1 MPPNFWEE
9 LIVDYLK
16 QFVIPFRGLK
26 NELHHFDFVID
37 NKFFDAIE
45 YADLDQGKVNIS
57 LDLIKEERMM
67 ICEFGISGVVEV
79 ECDRCLD
86 PYNQPVNGTER
97 LIVKF
102 GEKFEEQSDD
112 VIIIS
117 ESEYEFDLSTYIY
130 EYIKLLLPMQCIHPD
145 DEEGNSTCNQEMLDR
160 LTHKNKEPGND
171 PRWDALKKL
180 KENK

>member
-9 LIVDYLK
+9 FIVDYLK

-26 NELHHFDFVID
+26 NESHHFDFVID

-45 YADLDQGKVNIS
+45 YADLSKGSVNVG

-67 ICEFGISGVVEV
+67 IFEFDIYGHVTV
-79 ECDRCLD
+79 ECDRCLE
-86 PYNQPVNGTER
+86 PFEQPLDGRER

-102 GEKFEEQSDD
+102 GETFEEQSDE
-112 VIIIS
+112 VIIIP
-117 ESEYEFDLSTYIY
+117 EAEYQFDLSRHIY
-130 EYIKLLLPMQCIHPD
+130 EYVRLMIPMQCIHPD
-145 DEEGNSTCNQEMLDR
+145 DETGNSTCNKEMLAK
-160 LTHKNKEPGND
+160 LTQDNEEQKTD

-180 KENK
+180 KDK

>member
-26 NELHHFDFVID
+26 NEIHHFDYVID
-37 NKFFDAIE
+37 DKFFDAIE
-45 YADLDQGKVNIS
+45 YTDLEHGSVNVG

-67 ICEFGISGVVEV
+67 IFEFDIRGIVEV
-79 ECDRCLD
+79 ACDRCLD
-86 PYNQPVNGTER
+86 PFDLPIEGRER

-102 GEKFEEQSDD
+102 GDHYEEQSDD
-112 VIIIS
+112 VVIIP
-117 ESEYEFDLSTYIY
+117 EEAYKFDVSTYIY
-130 EYIKLLLPMQCIHPD
+130 EFIRLMIPMQCIHPD
-145 DEEGNSTCNQEMLDR
+145 DEHGNSTCNQEMLDR
-160 LTHKNKEPGND
+160 LAEEDKKPETD

-180 KENK
+180 KEK